1 MSLPIFQQ
9 YYIKISNE
17 SVKCRVCSRRIS
29 NKGGDTRGLAR
40 HLETI
45 HFLLFLE
52 KVKPIL
58 DAQKTAKLSSSSTEP
73 KMRLPTAKQRLAKK
87 LNMKN
92 TSQMAI
98 VSTMNKRKK

>member
-29 NKGGDTRGLAR
+29 TKGGDTRGLAR

-45 HFLLFLE
+45 HFQLYLE
-52 KVKPIL
+52 EVNPKL
-58 DAQKTAKLSSSSTEP
+58 DAQKTAKQSTPSSSPS
-73 KMRLPTAKQRLAKK
+73 RLTTAKQRLAKK
-87 LNMKN
+87 LLLKN
-92 TSQMAI
+92 TAQLAI
-98 VSTMNKRKK
+98 YKRKK